1 MPKSDSTTKAP
12 SRHDN
17 AGSASES
24 TQGKTEGK
32 TEPEA
37 SRKGID
43 WADPKVLAGNA
54 PKMSSFPL
62 VLAVFAWLSWIVFL
76 VVLLLTRTDL
86 ATI

>member
-24 TQGKTEGK
+24 TQGKTEQ
-32 TEPEA
+32 EP

-43 WADPKVLAGNA
+43 WTDPKVLAGNA
-54 PKMSSFPL
+54 PKMSGFPL

-76 VVLLLTRTDL
+76 VVLLLTRADL
-86 ATI
+86 TTI